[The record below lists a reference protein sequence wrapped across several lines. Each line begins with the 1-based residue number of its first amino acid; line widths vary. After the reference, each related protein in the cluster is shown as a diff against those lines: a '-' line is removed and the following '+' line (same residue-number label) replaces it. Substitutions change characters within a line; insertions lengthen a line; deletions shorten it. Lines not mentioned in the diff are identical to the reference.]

1 MGTPRHSNKQI
12 WAYLCELRN
21 KGWELIG
28 GKKHYKIRSPKGKIL
43 SLSSSP
49 SDGFALANIK
59 RDVHR
64 LEAMEN
70 EQTS

>member
-12 WAYLCELRN
+12 WAYLCELRS

-49 SDGFALANIK
+49 SDEFALANIK
-59 RDVHR
+59 RDVRR
-64 LEAMEN
+64 LEAGEN